1 MYTCVPGKSRETGC
15 RKESFDRKLIV
26 TKRVEKDREN
36 GKRRKDSIRKYGILN
51 DSESALEELA
61 DFARKM
67 EPTEYAYFY
76 RLMERMENNVEI
88 CILVRDDRLE
98 KLEAILRRD
107 WNLVKRMYGDMWKMD
122 LQNEKERYR
131 FLQLLTEIEW
141 YLEGKGLMRMEEK
154 RYGYAN

>member
-1 MYTCVPGKSRETGC
+1 MKKNLEP
-15 RKESFDRKLIV
+15 L
-26 TKRVEKDREN
+26 KD
-36 GKRRKDSIRKYGILN
+36 
-51 DSESALEELA
+51 ALEELA

-107 WNLVKRMYGDMWKMD
+107 WNLVSGCMVICGKWIYRMRKRGIDFYSC
-122 LQNEKERYR
+122 
-131 FLQLLTEIEW
+131 
-141 YLEGKGLMRMEEK
+141 
-154 RYGYAN
+154 

>member
-1 MYTCVPGKSRETGC
+1 MKKNLEP
-15 RKESFDRKLIV
+15 L
-26 TKRVEKDREN
+26 KD
-36 GKRRKDSIRKYGILN
+36 
-51 DSESALEELA
+51 ALEELA

-67 EPTEYAYFY
+67 APTEYAYFY

-122 LQNEKERYR
+122 LRNEKERYR

>member
-1 MYTCVPGKSRETGC
+1 MLFRSGEH
-15 RKESFDRKLIV
+15 E
-26 TKRVEKDREN
+26 
-36 GKRRKDSIRKYGILN
+36 
-51 DSESALEELA
+51 ALEL
-61 DFARKM
+61 
-67 EPTEYAYFY
+67 
-76 RLMERMENNVEI
+76 
-88 CILVRDDRLE
+88 RDGDK

>member
-1 MYTCVPGKSRETGC
+1 MKKNLEP
-15 RKESFDRKLIV
+15 L
-26 TKRVEKDREN
+26 KD
-36 GKRRKDSIRKYGILN
+36 
-51 DSESALEELA
+51 ALEELA

-107 WNLVKRMYGDMWKMD
+107 WNLVKRMVICGKWI
-122 LQNEKERYR
+122 YR
-131 FLQLLTEIEW
+131 
-141 YLEGKGLMRMEEK
+141 MRK
-154 RYGYAN
+154 RGIDFYSC

>member
-1 MYTCVPGKSRETGC
+1 MKKNLEP
-15 RKESFDRKLIV
+15 L
-26 TKRVEKDREN
+26 KD
-36 GKRRKDSIRKYGILN
+36 
-51 DSESALEELA
+51 ALEELA

-154 RYGYAN
+154 GMVMRIERAADATERVVICRTFCVLRLKNDLV

>member
-1 MYTCVPGKSRETGC
+1 MKKNLEP
-15 RKESFDRKLIV
+15 L
-26 TKRVEKDREN
+26 KD
-36 GKRRKDSIRKYGILN
+36 
-51 DSESALEELA
+51 ALEELA

-76 RLMERMENNVEI
+76 RL
-88 CILVRDDRLE
+88 RDDRLE

>member
-1 MYTCVPGKSRETGC
+1 MHWKSWQ
-15 RKESFDRKLIV
+15 I
-26 TKRVEKDREN
+26 
-36 GKRRKDSIRKYGILN
+36 
-51 DSESALEELA
+51 
-61 DFARKM
+61 FARKM

-131 FLQLLTEIEW
+131 FFTAAD
-141 YLEGKGLMRMEEK
+141 RD
-154 RYGYAN
+154 

>member
-1 MYTCVPGKSRETGC
+1 MKKNLEP
-15 RKESFDRKLIV
+15 L
-26 TKRVEKDREN
+26 KD
-36 GKRRKDSIRKYGILN
+36 
-51 DSESALEELA
+51 ALEELA

-76 RLMERMENNVEI
+76 RLMERMENNV
-88 CILVRDDRLE
+88 E

>member
-1 MYTCVPGKSRETGC
+1 MKKNLEP
-15 RKESFDRKLIV
+15 L
-26 TKRVEKDREN
+26 KD
-36 GKRRKDSIRKYGILN
+36 
-51 DSESALEELA
+51 ALEELA

-98 KLEAILRRD
+98 QLEAILRRD

>member
-1 MYTCVPGKSRETGC
+1 MKKNLEP
-15 RKESFDRKLIV
+15 L
-26 TKRVEKDREN
+26 KD
-36 GKRRKDSIRKYGILN
+36 
-51 DSESALEELA
+51 ALEELA

-67 EPTEYAYFY
+67 DPTEYAYFY

-107 WNLVKRMYGDMWKMD
+107 W
-122 LQNEKERYR
+122 
-131 FLQLLTEIEW
+131 TEIEW

-154 RYGYAN
+154 RYGYPN

>member
-1 MYTCVPGKSRETGC
+1 MKKNLEP
-15 RKESFDRKLIV
+15 L
-26 TKRVEKDREN
+26 KD
-36 GKRRKDSIRKYGILN
+36 
-51 DSESALEELA
+51 ALEELA

-107 WNLVKRMYGDMWKMD
+107 WNFFIKWHASLYPVR
-122 LQNEKERYR
+122 
-131 FLQLLTEIEW
+131 
-141 YLEGKGLMRMEEK
+141 
-154 RYGYAN
+154 

>member
-1 MYTCVPGKSRETGC
+1 MENAEKIPYGSMVYLMIVKVAFSYRPGGDEG
-15 RKESFDRKLIV
+15 
-26 TKRVEKDREN
+26 
-36 GKRRKDSIRKYGILN
+36 RRKNLEPLKD
-51 DSESALEELA
+51 ALEELA

-141 YLEGKGLMRMEEK
+141 YLEGKG
-154 RYGYAN
+154 

>member
-1 MYTCVPGKSRETGC
+1 MKKNLEP
-15 RKESFDRKLIV
+15 L
-26 TKRVEKDREN
+26 KD
-36 GKRRKDSIRKYGILN
+36 
-51 DSESALEELA
+51 ALEELA

-107 WNLVKRMYGDMWKMD
+107 WNLVICGKWIYRMRKRGIDFYSC
-122 LQNEKERYR
+122 
-131 FLQLLTEIEW
+131 
-141 YLEGKGLMRMEEK
+141 
-154 RYGYAN
+154 